1 MSQTAG
7 KPIPSAVPPSGLRV
21 LVVDDE
27 RALADLVG
35 SYLTRDG
42 FEVSMAQ
49 DGQQAID
56 QARQVDPDVMV
67 LDLGLPV
74 IDGVEVCRVVRTFS
88 DCYIVML
95 TARTEEID
103 KLIGLS
109 VGADDYLTKP
119 FSPRE
124 LVARIHAMLRRPRLS
139 ANRQHSQEAPP
150 RVFGALSIDVAGGR
164 WCGARASVVPLPAV
178 RVLAGRRGVAGARS
192 SRVWCC
198 LGRRSRCGRRVVRPR
213 VLACSRRPGLRSGP
227 VGAAPPPLAPGWWP
241 GPAARR
247 PAPRGRRRGAP
258 PGRAGRGRRE
268 VHLDGEAVALT
279 RTEFDMLEA
288 LSARPKLVFSRRQL
302 IDAVWDQA
310 WVGDE
315 HLVDVHV
322 GHLREKLGDDPRS
335 PRFVRTVRGVGYGMG
350 EGR

>member
-1 MSQTAG
+1 MSG
-7 KPIPSAVPPSGLRV
+7 PSGSPLPPAARPRGLRV

-27 RALADLVG
+27 QALADLVG

-42 FEVSMAQ
+42 FEVFMAE

-139 ANRQHSQEAPP
+139 NASGQSPQEGPP
-150 RVFGALSIDVAGGR
+150 RVFGALSIDVAG
-164 WCGARASVVPLPAV
+164 
-178 RVLAGRRGVAGARS
+178 
-192 SRVWCC
+192 
-198 LGRRSRCGRRVVRPR
+198 
-213 VLACSRRPGLRSGP
+213 
-227 VGAAPPPLAPGWWP
+227 
-241 GPAARR
+241 
-247 PAPRGRRRGAP
+247 
-258 PGRAGRGRRE
+258 RE
-268 VHLDGEAVALT
+268 VHLGGEVVTLT
-279 RTEFDMLEA
+279 RTEFDLLEA
-288 LSARPKLVFSRRQL
+288 LSARPKLVFSRRNL
-302 IDAVWDQA
+302 IDTVWDQT

-315 HLVDVHV
+315 HLVDVHL
-322 GHLREKLGDDPRS
+322 GHLRRKLGDDPGA
-335 PRFVRTVRGVGYGMG
+335 PRFVLTVRGVGYRMG
-350 EGR
+350 EGT